1 MKSKHA
7 EDHLK
12 LIIDTQQTVA
22 TSKIK
27 KMIMSITREN
37 KMLRADNKN
46 LRKKIKKLRG
56 K

>member
-7 EDHLK
+7 EKHLK
-12 LIIDTQQTVA
+12 LILDTQQSVS

-27 KMIMSITREN
+27 KMIMTITGEN